1 MDNGFRFPS
10 RGRALSAMGGRGGL
24 GPGVFTT
31 LQAGRGSGQANPPRQ
46 VQPRG
51 ASVRGGL
58 WPEPCGSRPDRREKP
73 LARTTAP
80 VPQTDTGG
88 RVEQTKVGGRPS
100 VKELGKLAP

>member
-10 RGRALSAMGGRGGL
+10 RGRALAATGGRGGL
-24 GPGVFTT
+24 GPGACAPSKPVG
-31 LQAGRGSGQANPPRQ
+31 GRGRQ
-46 VQPRG
+46 IRPGVQPRE
-51 ASVRGGL
+51 ASVREGL
-58 WPEPCGSRPDRREKP
+58 RPEPWGLRPDRREKP